1 MGTKLPYSY
10 CIYKF
15 LEIYAAI
22 FILIKE
28 SEESFDFLEIKIHAI
43 VFESPA
49 EVIKFNWQRTIR
61 VHCNK
66 NPGKTSNSIRST
78 VYKNLLNW
86 KKQIFGSFWFIKQ
99 ILIKFLIWICGSFE
113 FPEILVILWSQRNI
127 CSVSSH
133 FFGH

>member
-1 MGTKLPYSY
+1 
-10 CIYKF
+10 
-15 LEIYAAI
+15 
-22 FILIKE
+22 
-28 SEESFDFLEIKIHAI
+28 
-43 VFESPA
+43 
-49 EVIKFNWQRTIR
+49 
-61 VHCNK
+61 
-66 NPGKTSNSIRST
+66 
-78 VYKNLLNW
+78 LLNW